1 MDNYN
6 RIKDSAYF
14 RERGWEQLS
23 NRWTPAVAVT
33 IVYCFISA
41 LVSSVSAT
49 MNIALLGSFFI
60 IPMYYSYYVAFLNN
74 KRTGAEIKIESLFEG
89 YNDYFA
95 RVSFTLLLAYLY
107 MVLWTLLFIIPGIV
121 KSISYS
127 QTVYVLKDYP
137 ELSYNQAIER
147 SMAMMEGHKWQYF
160 GLLLSFIGWF
170 ILIFI
175 TFGIAS
181 IWVAPYLAAT
191 SAHFYEY
198 VKEEYE
204 KKTAAI

>member
-14 RERGWEQLS
+14 REQGWEQLS
-23 NRWTPAVAVT
+23 NRWTPAVAAT
-33 IVYCFISA
+33 FLFCLISMV
-41 LVSSVSAT
+41 VSSAFGTINLS
-49 MNIALLGSFFI
+49 LLGSFFI

-89 YNDYFA
+89 YNDFT
-95 RVSFTLLLAYLY
+95 RVSLILLLGYLY
-107 MVLWTLLFIIPGIV
+107 TFLWTLLFIIPGIV

-147 SMAMMEGHKWQYF
+147 SMAMMEGYKWQYF
-160 GLLLSFIGWF
+160 CLMFSFIGWF
-170 ILIFI
+170 FLTAL

-181 IWVAPYLAAT
+181 IWVTPYLTAT

>member
-14 RERGWEQLS
+14 RELGWAQLS
-23 NRWTPAVAVT
+23 NRWTPAVITTLLYCIISTMVT
-33 IVYCFISA
+33 
-41 LVSSVSAT
+41 SV
-49 MNIALLGSFFI
+49 LGSPLGTI
-60 IPMYYSYYVAFLNN
+60 LVIPIYYSYYAAFLNN
-74 KRTGAEIKIESLFEG
+74 KRTDAEIKIETLFEG
-89 YNDYFA
+89 YNDFV
-95 RVSFTLLLAYLY
+95 RVSFTLLLGY
-107 MVLWTLLFIIPGIV
+107 MYTFLWTLLFIIPGIV

-137 ELSYNQAIER
+137 ELSYNKAIER
-147 SMAMMEGHKWQYF
+147 SMAMMEGYKWQYF
-160 GLLLSFIGWF
+160 CLMFSFIGWF
-170 ILIFI
+170 FLAVL
-175 TFGIAS
+175 TFGIAT
-181 IWVAPYLAAT
+181 IWVTPYFTAT